1 MLTINSIVA
10 KCDNLTIDSG
20 IYVYRCHA
28 TYNELVDPDM
38 KGTIFV
44 IPAEVKE
51 EPVKTFYI
59 DHETWSLH
67 VYL

>member
-1 MLTINSIVA
+1 MTINSIIQR
-10 KCDNLTIDSG
+10 CENLSIDSRV
-20 IYVYRCHA
+20 YVYRCHA
-28 TYNELVDPDM
+28 TFHELVDPDM
-38 KGTIFV
+38 QGTIFL
-44 IPAEVKE
+44 IPTEVKE